1 MKKFN
6 SIHPQTTIKVIKV
19 NAKKSIK
26 DWSLCIQ
33 TCSDQTAN
41 HQRWSRYAN
50 NLDSETPVYCIDHI
64 YQKLSSTESDN
75 ERRNQVEGEAD
86 KEVSQMGQKD
96 PMQVPIQHDV
106 GPIQV
111 SVVEVA

>member
-1 MKKFN
+1 M
-6 SIHPQTTIKVIKV
+6 
-19 NAKKSIK
+19 
-26 DWSLCIQ
+26 
-33 TCSDQTAN
+33 
-41 HQRWSRYAN
+41 
-50 NLDSETPVYCIDHI
+50 YCIDHI

-111 SVVEVA
+111 SVVEVAWYVGVSSLITEKLKENIGSTQMPLDLRYLQWYRYNLAVPLVGTR